1 MNPYRL
7 IHSIRMST
15 FLAYSISNLSK
26 GQNSMLERFKN
37 SPIPTWVNVFLVI
50 VVLLMTVQ
58 VFWNYFDHQ
67 YLLDAGITIE
77 GDPDKNVLYTTAGRL
92 VAMIGASIF
101 VLITQ
106 NPAQHAVV
114 WFMSILREGQ
124 EMFIDPLFPY
134 ANSPAAP
141 IADFGMHVVI
151 VSLEIAAFVIV
162 FRLARQ
168 ESKGAPSSALS

>member
-1 MNPYRL
+1 M
-7 IHSIRMST
+7 
-15 FLAYSISNLSK
+15 F
-26 GQNSMLERFKN
+26 GRFKN
-37 SPIPTWVNVFLVI
+37 SPIPIWVNVFLVFI
-50 VVLLMTVQ
+50 VVFMVPQ
-58 VFWNYFDHQ
+58 AFWNYFDHQ
-67 YLLDAGITIE
+67 YLLDAGISIY

-141 IADFGMHVVI
+141 IVDFGMHVVI
-151 VSLEIAAFVIV
+151 VTLEIAAFVTV
-162 FRLARQ
+162 YRLARR
-168 ESKGAPSSALS
+168 KRSSTLKTALV

>member
-1 MNPYRL
+1 
-7 IHSIRMST
+7 
-15 FLAYSISNLSK
+15 
-26 GQNSMLERFKN
+26 MLQRFKD
-37 SPIPTWVNVFLVI
+37 SPIPIWVNVFLVFL
-50 VVLLMTVQ
+50 VLFMVPQ

-77 GDPDKNVLYTTAGRL
+77 GDPDKNVLFTTAGRL

-106 NPAQHAVV
+106 NPAQHAVA

-141 IADFGMHVVI
+141 IVDFGMHVII
-151 VSLEIAAFVIV
+151 VTLEIAAFVTV
-162 FRLARQ
+162 YRLARQ
-168 ESKGAPSSALS
+168 KSRSAPKSALT

>member
-1 MNPYRL
+1 M
-7 IHSIRMST
+7 
-15 FLAYSISNLSK
+15 F
-26 GQNSMLERFKN
+26 ERFKN
-37 SPIPTWVNVFLVI
+37 SPIPTWVNVFLVFI
-50 VVLLMTVQ
+50 VLLMAVQ
-58 VFWNYFDHQ
+58 VFWNYFNHQ

-134 ANSPAAP
+134 ANSPAP
-141 IADFGMHVVI
+141 PVADFGIHVVI
-151 VSLEIAAFVIV
+151 VALEIAAFVTVYRIS
-162 FRLARQ
+162 RQ
-168 ESKGAPSSALS
+168 ERSSAPASALT